1 VLALRS
7 RLLPL
12 ALCLF
17 AVAFLAVA
25 AASTRTAAE
34 TYPVADTA
42 TTSIA
47 TLQAARGSLSV
58 GAYSR
63 FGWNHPGPLLYQI
76 LAGPYELSGRRE
88 IALKWTALALNLAW
102 LAGLLALVGR
112 RAPGLAVAVA
122 VALIPLLWREQR
134 LLFFAWNPFV
144 TVLALAFA
152 VAAAADLAIGHG
164 WRTRLGPTWLAVA
177 LSFCIQAHAGLIVPA
192 GVCVLA
198 AASGLWRIGAPAP
211 GRAWPMVRTGIA
223 IAGLVTAAL
232 WLTPL
237 VAEIRETPGNLAS
250 MFAFLSDGSLPRR
263 TWLQAIPGAAYM
275 TIGPYLPFWV
285 LHFDE
290 VPATLPNWLPGAFAL
305 LVAATGTCAWR
316 LHRRGRG
323 YEAATGAIATASSI
337 AVVVSA
343 RGIVGPFSDYLLI
356 WATAIGAVDIAIV
369 LATVLPPWPV
379 SARGAAFVR
388 SGGLALVVVAAW
400 GAIGAARIDA
410 KHGEQAQDTTMR
422 ALSTDLRAYCERHD
436 IARPLLAF
444 AGEAA
449 WREAVG
455 VVLQFDKVDRPIAID
470 DEGVFLVGRS
480 FARTGG
486 EDATFYLMP
495 TAGAALPADA
505 ARTEWITTRGAYR
518 IVRLWRAR

>member
-1 VLALRS
+1 MLALRS

-102 LAGLLALVGR
+102 LGGLLVLLGR

-122 VALIPLLWREQR
+122 AALIPLLWREQR

-152 VAAAADLAIGHG
+152 VAAAADLATGQG

-198 AASGLWRIGAPAP
+198 AASGLWRISAPAP
-211 GRAWPMVRTGIA
+211 GRAWPTVRAGIA
-223 IAGLVTAAL
+223 IAGFVTAAL

-237 VAEIRETPGNLAS
+237 VAEVQQTPSNLAE
-250 MFAFLSDGSLPRR
+250 MAAFLSDGSLPRR
-263 TWLQAIPGAAYM
+263 TWLQAMPGAAYM
-275 TIGPYLPFWV
+275 TVGPYLPFWV
-285 LHFDE
+285 LHFNE
-290 VPATLPNWLPGAFAL
+290 VPSVLPSWLSGAFAL
-305 LVAATGTCAWR
+305 LVVATAACA
-316 LHRRGRG
+316 LHVARRGRR
-323 YEAATGAIATASSI
+323 YDAAVGAIAAASSV
-337 AVVVSA
+337 AVVISA

-356 WATAIGAVDIAIV
+356 WATAIGALDIGIV
-369 LATVLPPWPV
+369 LATVFPRWSVTARATSCGLPEPSTMIPAWPTG
-379 SARGAAFVR
+379 SSSTQFSTSSLAMSIDR
-388 SGGLALVVVAAW
+388 S
-400 GAIGAARIDA
+400 
-410 KHGEQAQDTTMR
+410 
-422 ALSTDLRAYCERHD
+422 
-436 IARPLLAF
+436 
-444 AGEAA
+444 
-449 WREAVG
+449 
-455 VVLQFDKVDRPIAID
+455 
-470 DEGVFLVGRS
+470 
-480 FARTGG
+480 
-486 EDATFYLMP
+486 
-495 TAGAALPADA
+495 
-505 ARTEWITTRGAYR
+505 
-518 IVRLWRAR
+518 